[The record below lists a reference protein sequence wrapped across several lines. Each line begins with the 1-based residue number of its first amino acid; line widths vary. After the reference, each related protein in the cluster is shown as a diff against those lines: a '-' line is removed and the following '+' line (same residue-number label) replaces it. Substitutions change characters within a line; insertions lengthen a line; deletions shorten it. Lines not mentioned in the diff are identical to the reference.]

1 MREWRVE
8 MREGREKREV
18 AREEGQIERG
28 EKRGRQREEGEGKEG
43 QGETER
49 EKEGDASIFLFSTL
63 LYSFFLSI

>member
-1 MREWRVE
+1 
-8 MREGREKREV
+8 MREGRDKREV

-49 EKEGDASIFLFSTL
+49 EKEGDASTFPLLFPSL
-63 LYSFFLSI
+63 LYSTLFLSI